1 MRKREIKMDKNCT
14 ITNNYYYNCCG
25 GETAGNG
32 NGNPVGTVISYM
44 GTKVPKH
51 YLACDGTVLN
61 ITDYPALSEQI
72 KDEFGTVDYFGGD
85 GTETFAVP
93 DLRNEFLRG
102 YHGDATDQLSGDV
115 GRHQDATQ
123 VPIAFPYS
131 NGQVYTFSVD
141 FEKIN
146 SANGIMNEDRNLYND
161 SRVYK
166 NIPLDG
172 VTTTTSRGIYAYNV
186 RTTNMAVLYCI
197 KYE

>member
-1 MRKREIKMDKNCT
+1 MDKNCT
-14 ITNNYYYNCCG
+14 ITYNYYYNCCG
-25 GETAGNG
+25 GETADNG

-51 YLACDGTVLN
+51 YLACDGAVFN

-102 YHGDATDQLSGDV
+102 FHGAAAEQMSGDV
-115 GRHQDATQ
+115 GKHQEATSM
-123 VPIAFPYS
+123 PYVYNNNYGKGFAIGLNPSDVATGSS
-131 NGQVYTFSVD
+131 NTLICPDHVDSPNASSYGWLSVNGTIYTTATP
-141 FEKIN
+141 N
-146 SANGIMNEDRNLYND
+146 RTY
-161 SRVYK
+161 
-166 NIPLDG
+166 
-172 VTTTTSRGIYAYNV
+172 TSRP
-186 RTTNMAVLYCI
+186 TNMAVLYCI